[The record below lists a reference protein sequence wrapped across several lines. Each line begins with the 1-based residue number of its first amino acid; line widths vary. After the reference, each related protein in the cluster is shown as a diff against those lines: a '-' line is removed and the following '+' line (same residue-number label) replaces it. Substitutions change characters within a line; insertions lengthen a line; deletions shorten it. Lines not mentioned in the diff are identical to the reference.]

1 MIHGIG
7 IDMVAVSRMQ
17 DNINRY
23 GDRFA
28 SKILSDHEL
37 KEYVSVSS
45 PAHYLAKRFA
55 AKEAL
60 TKALGT
66 GFRNGISLKNIS
78 IHHETSGQPGIICDG
93 ETKEIMSTIG
103 IVTCHLSLSD
113 EKDYACACVVL
124 EKTHS
129 AGL

>member
-7 IDMVAVSRMQ
+7 IDIVAITRIR

-28 SKILSDHEL
+28 GKILDDHEL
-37 KEYVSVSS
+37 IEYASAPS

-66 GFRNGISLKNIS
+66 GFSDGISLKNIS
-78 IHHETSGQPGIICDG
+78 IRNETSGQPGIVCNG
-93 ETKEIMSTIG
+93 KAEEIMATLG
-103 IVTCHLSLSD
+103 IVSCHLSLSD
-113 EKDYACACVVL
+113 EQDYACACVVL
-124 EKTHS
+124 EKLPVH
-129 AGL
+129 